1 MGSKRAH
8 RKRVKG
14 SACSQTKWF
23 LGKTTIGTRQYVNNK
38 REDIVMS
45 VFDDLNTLG
54 YSPITRKE
62 LMKINYG
69 NPRN

>member
-14 SACSQTKWF
+14 KPCRQEKWF
-23 LGKTTIGTRQYVNNK
+23 LCKTTIGTRQYVNNK

-45 VFDDLNTLG
+45 VFDDLNTVG
-54 YSPITRKE
+54 YYPARRKE
-62 LMKINYG
+62 K
-69 NPRN
+69 